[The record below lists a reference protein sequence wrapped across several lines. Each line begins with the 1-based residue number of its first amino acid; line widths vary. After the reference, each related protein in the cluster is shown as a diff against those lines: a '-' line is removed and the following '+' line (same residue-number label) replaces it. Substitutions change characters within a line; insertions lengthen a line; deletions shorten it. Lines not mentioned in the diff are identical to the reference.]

1 MSEASVVPISLV
13 VADSNGLKM
22 ELIDR
27 YIKER
32 GEEPEHKSMLSSLV
46 GANSKEAKIQ
56 AARRIKLYIE
66 AGEDLSHAFNEVHS
80 QLTDKGELRRIFD
93 QYKEAR
99 EDCISKMHQAKSS
112 LPRHLAELKDAPV
125 PVSIKNKHGIERIAE
140 YIESRSADP
149 RETKGFGATLASLF
163 GNDAY
168 TKKGKLR
175 AARLL
180 ENGVKAGVPLQL
192 VYNTESNS
200 LGDGALHEIYMN
212 YEKEQERIRK
222 RLVSARKQLRETTGT
237 STQSSSP
244 NASGSPAAAR
254 LREKYS
260 N

>member
-1 MSEASVVPISLV
+1 MTTTVPISLI
-13 VADSNGLKM
+13 VADDNGLKM

-32 GEEPEHKSMLSSLV
+32 GENAEHKSMLSSLV
-46 GANSKEAKIQ
+46 GVNSKEAKIH

-93 QYKEAR
+93 QYKDAR
-99 EDCISKMHQAKSS
+99 ADSLEKMNQAKSQ
-112 LPRHLAELKDAPV
+112 LPPHLSKLKDPPV
-125 PVSIKNKHGIERIAE
+125 PVSIKNKHGVEKIAE

-175 AARLL
+175 AAKLL
-180 ENGVKAGVPLQL
+180 ENGIKAGVPLQL
-192 VYNTESNS
+192 VYNTEDSS
-200 LGDGALHEIYMN
+200 LGDGTLHGIYMS
-212 YEKEQERIRK
+212 YEKEQERLRK
-222 RLVSARKQLRETTGT
+222 RLVAARKQLKE
-237 STQSSSP
+237 SMPSSSP
-244 NASGSPAAAR
+244 SSHNSSESPVTSK
-254 LREKYS
+254 LRQKYT
-260 N
+260 